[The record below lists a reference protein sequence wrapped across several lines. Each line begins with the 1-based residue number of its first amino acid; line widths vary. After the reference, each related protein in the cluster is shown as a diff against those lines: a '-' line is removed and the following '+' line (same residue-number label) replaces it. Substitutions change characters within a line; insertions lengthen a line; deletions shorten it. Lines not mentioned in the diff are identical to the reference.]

1 MPLINTKPALNTDSI
16 QRTIENNSP
25 YIFDIQRFS
34 IHDGPGIRTVIF
46 TKGCPLNC
54 VWCQNPES
62 QQSKAQVA
70 FYSEN
75 CKDCRKCIDV
85 CPVGAIDEITKI
97 SDYSTCT
104 TCGACVDIC
113 INDARRMIGQK
124 MNEKDIINELLKD
137 IDFYGD
143 SNGGITF
150 SGGEPLTKPEFL
162 YGILRSLKENK
173 IHINIETSGQF
184 DFEKIVD
191 LLPYI
196 DLIYFDI
203 KHLDNQTHKKFTG
216 LTNTT
221 ILSNFEKLNRIFK
234 NVQVR
239 IPLIPGVN
247 DSIVD
252 IELFCNYLLENGH
265 NTAHLLPYHNMG
277 NSKAVRIDYNAEI
290 FKVEPHSKEE
300 IEKIKSQFS
309 NFGITPITYD

>member
-1 MPLINTKPALNTDSI
+1 M
-16 QRTIENNSP
+16 
-25 YIFDIQRFS
+25 
-34 IHDGPGIRTVIF
+34 F
-46 TKGCPLNC
+46 TKACPLKC
-54 VWCQNPES
+54 KWCQNPES
-62 QQSKAQVA
+62 QKGKAEVA

-75 CKDCRKCIDV
+75 CEDCRKCIDV
-85 CPVGAIDEITKI
+85 CPVDAIDEITKI

-104 TCGACVDIC
+104 TCGACIDIC
-113 INDARRMIGQK
+113 TNDARRMIGQK
-124 MNEKDIINELLKD
+124 MNEKDILNELLKD
-137 IDFYGD
+137 IDFYAD

-150 SGGEPLTKPEFL
+150 SGGEPLIYPEFL
-162 YGILRSLKENK
+162 HGIFKELKKNN

-184 DFEKIVD
+184 DFEKIVA

-203 KHLDNQTHKKFTG
+203 KHLDKQKHKKFIG
-216 LTNTT
+216 LSNTT
-221 ILSNFEKLNRIFK
+221 ILSNFEKLNKVFK

-265 NTAHLLPYHNMG
+265 KTAHLLPYHSMG